1 MYERSN
7 SKLPSQSTLKEN
19 YGSNESINFNYH
31 CTKFSQLKY
40 FIFTVVS
47 YLLDSLQY
55 KQFLVPFIDSGS
67 CREEKF
73 INILQN
79 EQEKALVGV
88 SFFIKNS
95 ESVL

>member
-1 MYERSN
+1 M
-7 SKLPSQSTLKEN
+7 KEN

-67 CREEKF
+67 RWEEK
-73 INILQN
+73 IIDISQN
-79 EQEKALVGV
+79 EQK
-88 SFFIKNS
+88 KP
-95 ESVL
+95 